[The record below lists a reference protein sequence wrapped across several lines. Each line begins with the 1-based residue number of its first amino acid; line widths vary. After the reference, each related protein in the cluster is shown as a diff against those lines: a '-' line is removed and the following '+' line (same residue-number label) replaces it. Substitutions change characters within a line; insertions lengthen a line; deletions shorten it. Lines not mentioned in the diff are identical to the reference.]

1 MFLPYQILSEYETNW
16 RTNNRILREGNRYI
30 SGLELPETYFFLGG
44 IFGITVITLVWR
56 NLATAIIGS
65 VLSIGLGLYVPLLL
79 FILTFNLFTLF
90 TLDSNDLGIGFYI
103 GALAILYFIVIQF
116 INLVQTARNRK
127 NNDRSAVVD
136 ILDDF

>member
-1 MFLPYQILSEYETNW
+1 
-16 RTNNRILREGNRYI
+16 
-30 SGLELPETYFFLGG
+30 
-44 IFGITVITLVWR
+44 
-56 NLATAIIGS
+56 
-65 VLSIGLGLYVPLLL
+65 LYVPLLL